1 MSDYGLGWVDV
12 ALAQEEENARLAE
25 ENRELRLLLTD
36 LVLAIGR
43 NADLLAFA
51 RGEIEERF
59 GEAA

>member
-1 MSDYGLGWVDV
+1 MNVYGLGWVDF

-36 LVLAIGR
+36 LLLAIGR
-43 NADLLAFA
+43 NAEFLAFA
-51 RGEIEERF
+51 RGEVEERF